1 MNHAF
6 GSLSL
11 LEGQTQD
18 QVITANSNSAR
29 MACMDQTNLR
39 SSSRA
44 PKLQRTMGGNL
55 ASVAAAHRLRSIRT
69 EKLSVGVHG
78 SAQNQ
83 SNTGGYRYENEKNAL
98 LYVNGGAFDGRFG
111 NRRRNCR
118 AYFRTYARSNGGI
131 RTNGCPD
138 RGASCRRKND
148 CSAD

>member
-18 QVITANSNSAR
+18 QVFTANSNSAR
-29 MACMDQTNLR
+29 MACMGQTNLR

-55 ASVAAAHRLRSIRT
+55 ASAAAAHRLRSIRT

-83 SNTGGYRYENEKNAL
+83 SNTGGYRYENEKNSPSILPKVMAATPL
-98 LYVNGGAFDGRFG
+98 TQINVRVAISVPS
-111 NRRRNCR
+111 
-118 AYFRTYARSNGGI
+118 SNI
-131 RTNGCPD
+131 TL
-138 RGASCRRKND
+138 
-148 CSAD
+148 